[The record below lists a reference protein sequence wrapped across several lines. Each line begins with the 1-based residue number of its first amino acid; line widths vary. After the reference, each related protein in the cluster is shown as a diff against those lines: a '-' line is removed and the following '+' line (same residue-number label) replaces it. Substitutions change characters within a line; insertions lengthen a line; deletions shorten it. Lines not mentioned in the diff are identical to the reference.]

1 VEARPAYLP
10 SRRLEISPHRVGPWV
25 AWGACVGAAASLG
38 LITASHAGWDR
49 AVFALALAGN
59 VVVLASRWPRAAAM
73 LTVLFLPFLGLLRR
87 LLIADAGWS
96 TYDPL
101 LLVGPTVGIFL
112 FVRLYLLEGRP
123 LARERL
129 EKLVLGL
136 LALVL
141 LESFNPQGGSLL
153 AGLGGVLFLGAP
165 LLWFFIGRELMDRH
179 AVLLLLRAVVVLAL
193 LVGAYGL
200 WQTQVG
206 LPSWDA
212 AWVQVNGYGSLNVGG
227 VTRAFGTLS
236 NASEYALLVGAGLV
250 FAVAMALHRRT
261 LLILTT
267 PLFAVALFLASG
279 RTVLVLTIFALL
291 VLIGLRSGSERR
303 AAVVV
308 ILGIALAVVGLQAFG
323 SKLDKSPSQS
333 NDPLVSHQLG
343 GLTDPLNPQQSTLL
357 LHWQNVVAGMRGSVS
372 HPLGIGTAA
381 SNIAA
386 KKIGGSEQG
395 KGTEVDISNA
405 FVSLGLIGGLML
417 VLVVALTLRRAILRY
432 LRERDPEVLAVIGLL
447 VVMLGQWLNGGNY
460 AMAPLT
466 WLMAGWVVGQSPDAV
481 PAPEIAP
488 QPTQPAPARS
498 HGGLVGN

>member
-1 VEARPAYLP
+1 MEARPAYLP
-10 SRRLEISPHRVGPWV
+10 SPRLEIFSRRAGPWV

-38 LITASHAGWDR
+38 LITASRAGWDR
-49 AVFALALAGN
+49 TVFALALAGN
-59 VVVLASRWPRAAAM
+59 FVVLASRWPRAAAM

-96 TYDPL
+96 DYDPL
-101 LLVGPTVGIFL
+101 ILVGPAVAIFL
-112 FVRLYLLEGRP
+112 FVRVYLLEGRP

-129 EKLVLGL
+129 EKLVLAL

-141 LESFNPQGGSLL
+141 LESLNPQGGSVV

-165 LLWFFIGRELMDRH
+165 LLWFFIGRELMDRQ
-179 AVLLLLRAVVVLAL
+179 AVLFLLRAVVVLAL

-212 AWVQVNGYGSLNVGG
+212 AWVQVNGYAALNVGG

-236 NASEYALLVGAGLV
+236 NASEYALLLGAGLV
-250 FAVAMALHRRT
+250 FVVAMALHRRT

-308 ILGIALAVVGLQAFG
+308 ILGIALAVMALQAFG

-357 LHWQNVVAGMRGSVS
+357 LHWQIVVAGMRESIS

-381 SNIAA
+381 TNIAA
-386 KKIGGSEQG
+386 PKIGGAQG

-447 VVMLGQWLNGGNY
+447 IVMLGQWLNGGNY

-466 WLMAGWVVGQSPDAV
+466 WLMAGWVVGQSPDAA
-481 PAPEIAP
+481 PAPKIAP
-488 QPTQPAPARS
+488 QPTQPAPAAS